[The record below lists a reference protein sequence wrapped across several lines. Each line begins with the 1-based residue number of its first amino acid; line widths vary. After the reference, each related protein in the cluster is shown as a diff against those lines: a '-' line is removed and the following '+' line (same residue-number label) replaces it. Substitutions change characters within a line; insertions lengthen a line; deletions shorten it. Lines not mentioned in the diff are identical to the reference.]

1 MTMNSLG
8 FITMRIAYLF
18 GAIGAKLVQTREKPL
33 HFCKDFFSLN

>member
-1 MTMNSLG
+1 MTKDTIRS
-8 FITMRIAYLF
+8 YLI

>member
-1 MTMNSLG
+1 MKMSL
-8 FITMRIAYLF
+8 FILVITYLF